1 MNIGRVWSVVRLWSV
16 VRKEVLHLIRDR
28 RTLATLISL
37 PILQL
42 ILYGYLSN
50 DVTHIPTAVF
60 DESRTPESRVLLD
73 AFKNTTYVDLKYY
86 TTGFEQVRR
95 LIDGGDAKIAILIPP
110 DYARRLRAGRTAT
123 AQVIVDASEPT
134 SARTVLALAA
144 QVGQRLSTQLSVREI
159 ARQGVSSPRPPVE
172 IRTRAWYNPTLQ
184 NVNFIVPGV
193 IAIIL
198 MFVTTFQAVTVI
210 VRERERGTIEQ
221 LVVTPITG
229 LELMLGKVIPL
240 VALGYVEI
248 TVSLL
253 LASLWFHM
261 PIKGSLVLLYVL
273 SLAFFFS
280 TLGVGVL
287 ISTVSRTFQQAA
299 QLAQLVL
306 LPSILISGFIFPRES
321 LPGWLQLIGGLF
333 PLTYFVIVVRGILI
347 KGVGFVYLWRQIIP
361 LVGLGVLVFA
371 VAINRFQKR
380 VD

>member
-1 MNIGRVWSVVRLWSV
+1 MSLRRLWSV
-16 VRKEVLHLIRDR
+16 VRKEILHLVRDR
-28 RTLATLISL
+28 RTLATIISL
-37 PILQL
+37 PIIQL

-60 DESRTPESRVLLD
+60 DESRTPESRALLD
-73 AFKNTTYVDLKYY
+73 AFVNTTYVDVRYY

-95 LIDGGDAKIAILIPP
+95 LLDAGDAKIGILIPP
-110 DYARRLRAGRTAT
+110 DYARRIRAGRQAT
-123 AQVIVDASEPT
+123 VQVIVDASEPT

-144 QVGQRLSTQLSVREI
+144 QVGQVLSTRLVVRQE
-159 ARQGVSSPRPPVE
+159 ARQTGVPPPPPPVD
-172 IRTRAWYNPTLQ
+172 IRARAWYNPTLQ

-229 LELMLGKVIPL
+229 LELMLGKVVPL
-240 VALGYVEI
+240 IGLGYVEI
-248 TVSLL
+248 TVTLL
-253 LASLWFHM
+253 LASAWFHV
-261 PIKGSLVLLYVL
+261 PIKGSLLLLYVL

-287 ISTVSRTFQQAA
+287 ISTVSKTFQQAA
-299 QLAQLVL
+299 QMAQLVL

-321 LPGWLQLIGGLF
+321 LPGWLQVIGGLF
-333 PLTYFVIVVRGILI
+333 PLTYFVIVIRGILI
-347 KGVGFVYLWRQIIP
+347 KGVGLEYLWRQVIP

-371 VAINRFQKR
+371 AAINRFQKR

>member
-1 MNIGRVWSVVRLWSV
+1 MSVRRLWSV
-16 VRKEVLHLIRDR
+16 VRKEVLHLVRDR
-28 RTLATLISL
+28 RTLATIITL
-37 PILQL
+37 PIIQL

-60 DESRTPESRVLLD
+60 DESRTPESRALLD
-73 AFKNTTYVDLKYY
+73 AFVNTTYVDLRFY
-86 TTGFEQVRR
+86 TNGFDDVRR
-95 LIDGGDAKIAILIPP
+95 LVDAGDAKIGILIPP
-110 DYARRLRAGRTAT
+110 DYARHIRSGRTAT
-123 AQVIVDASEPT
+123 VEVIVDASEPT

-144 QVGQRLSTQLSVREI
+144 QVGARLSTELAVRRQ
-159 ARQGVSSPRPPVE
+159 AREVGARAPPLPVD
-172 IRTRAWYNPTLQ
+172 IRARAWYNPTLQ

-229 LELMLGKVIPL
+229 TELLLGKVIPL

-248 TVSLL
+248 SVTLL
-253 LASLWFHM
+253 LASLWFHV
-261 PIKGSLVLLYVL
+261 PIKGSLLLLYVL

-280 TLGVGVL
+280 TLGIGVL
-287 ISTVSRTFQQAA
+287 ISTVSKTFAQAA
-299 QLAQLVL
+299 QMAQLVL
-306 LPSILISGFIFPRES
+306 LPSILISGFIFPRDS
-321 LPGWLQLIGGLF
+321 LPRWLQLIGNLI
-333 PLTYFVIVVRGILI
+333 PLTYFVIVLRGILI
-347 KGVGFVYLWRQIIP
+347 KGVGLAYLWRQILP
-361 LVGLGVLVFA
+361 LAVLGVLVFA

>member
-1 MNIGRVWSVVRLWSV
+1 MSTRRLWSV
-16 VRKEVLHLIRDR
+16 VRKEVLHLVRDR
-28 RTLATLISL
+28 RTLVTIITL
-37 PILQL
+37 PIIQL

-50 DVTHIPTAVF
+50 DVTHIPTAIF
-60 DESRTPESRVLLD
+60 DESRTPESRMLLD
-73 AFKNTTYVDLKYY
+73 AFVNTTYVDLRYY
-86 TTGFEQVRR
+86 TTGFDQVRR
-95 LIDGGDAKIAILIPP
+95 LLDAGDAKIGILIPP
-110 DYARRLRAGRTAT
+110 DYARRIRAGRTAT
-123 AQVIVDASEPT
+123 VQVIVDASEPT

-144 QVGQRLSTQLSVREI
+144 QIGARLSTHLVVHQQAQETG
-159 ARQGVSSPRPPVE
+159 ARASPPPVD
-172 IRTRAWYNPTLQ
+172 IRARAWYNPTLQ

-229 LELMLGKVIPL
+229 TELLLGKVIPL
-240 VALGYVEI
+240 IALGYVEI
-248 TVSLL
+248 TVTLL
-253 LASLWFHM
+253 LASLWFHV
-261 PIKGSLVLLYVL
+261 PIKGSLLLLYVL

-280 TLGVGVL
+280 TLGIGVL
-287 ISTVSRTFQQAA
+287 ISTVSKTFAQAVQMA
-299 QLAQLVL
+299 QLIL

-321 LPGWLQLIGGLF
+321 LPGWLQLIGNLI
-333 PLTYFVIVVRGILI
+333 PLTYFVIVLRGILI

-361 LVGLGVLVFA
+361 LVGIGALVFA